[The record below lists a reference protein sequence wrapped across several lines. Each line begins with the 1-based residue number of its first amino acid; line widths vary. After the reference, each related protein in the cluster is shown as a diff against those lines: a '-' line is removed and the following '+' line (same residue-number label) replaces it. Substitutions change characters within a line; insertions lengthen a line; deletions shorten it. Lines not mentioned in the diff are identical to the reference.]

1 MNSQAAKRA
10 RQHTGELGFVAA
22 KAGKTNEATATSE
35 ETAEQTAEQTESP
48 AIGEP
53 PFPDNVI
60 VMSLARCVWP
70 SLLASLLGQ
79 LFVMCPACYLHLL
92 ACRV

>member
-48 AIGEP
+48 VIGEP
-53 PFPDNVI
+53 PFPDI

-79 LFVMCPACYLHLL
+79 LFVMCPACYLHV